1 MEIQVSNGEL
11 LDKITILKI
20 KTENI
25 SDKEKLQNINF
36 ELEYLYEK
44 SRSWWYYWYKELA
57 DLYEELFS
65 VNRKLWDIEDQI
77 RELDKEVFPL
87 EQYGEHSSVPFVPYF
102 FLPEKVCEYMECARM
117 VYTLNDRRSAI
128 KKEINTITQS
138 SIIEEKSHK

>member
-1 MEIQVSNGEL
+1 MEIEVSNGEL

-25 SDKEKLQNINF
+25 FDKEKLKNVER
-36 ELEYLYEK
+36 ELEYLYTK
-44 SRSWWYYWYKELA
+44 SRGWWYYWHDELLE
-57 DLYEELFS
+57 LYSELFS
-65 VNRKLWDIEDQI
+65 VNRKLWDIEDKI
-77 RELDKEVFPL
+77 RELDSEVFPL

-128 KKEINTITQS
+128 KKEINIITQS
-138 SIIEEKSHK
+138 NIVEEKSHK

>member
-1 MEIQVSNGEL
+1 MEIEVSNGEL

-25 SDKEKLQNINF
+25 FDKEKLKNVEH
-36 ELEYLYEK
+36 ELEYLYTK
-44 SRSWWYYWYKELA
+44 SRGWWYYWHDELLE
-57 DLYEELFS
+57 LYSELFS
-65 VNRKLWDIEDQI
+65 VNRKLWDIEDKI
-77 RELDKEVFPL
+77 RELDSEVFPL

-138 SIIEEKSHK
+138 SIIEEKSHF